1 MNYTVNSLAR
11 SASSLLLATAIS
23 LATTA
28 IAHAD
33 VTLTAMFPF
42 TKVDPDYARL
52 QETYERFHAA
62 NPDITINFDYL
73 DHDAYHNKMQ
83 ALAIS
88 GNLPDILTLWP
99 GKRTG
104 YLTGRGYAKDLRD
117 LIKRDGVDK
126 LLRPVFTQA
135 QAPTGEVYEIGVPY
149 VNFTNVVYVN
159 RKLLNEVKLDYP
171 KTLGE
176 MIGQSKA
183 IRAAG
188 YRPAVFGDQSS
199 WVLQSCLLS
208 VMVGRMG
215 TPEWFA
221 NVLKGAD
228 GAAFTDAPFVGA
240 LKKIPEMVD
249 AGFIDPSEPSTTREQ
264 ALSAFVSGRSVY
276 FIGGIWEVVNLTSA
290 LPPEMKADV
299 EIRSLPE
306 IEGAALANS
315 DSSSGQ
321 PSTGFG
327 MSAKLNDEKSEA
339 AWKWIKFNLDPSNK
353 DIDVKYGMLP
363 IYAQDV
369 GIGDMLSD
377 PLAKKSYAFSSSIV
391 HVLPVL
397 DDRLDAEG
405 VMQVVNAGLQELIL
419 GSVTPEELA
428 AKYEAWVAANDS
440 NRKPK

>member
-1 MNYTVNSLAR
+1 MNYALSRLAR
-11 SASSLLLATAIS
+11 KASSLLFATAIS
-23 LATTA
+23 LGATA
-28 IAHAD
+28 LARAE
-33 VTLTAMFPF
+33 VTLTAIFPY

-62 NPDITINFDYL
+62 NPDITIKFDYL

-135 QAPTGEVYEIGVPY
+135 QAATGEVYEIGVPY

-159 RKLLNEVKLDYP
+159 RKLLDQIGLTYP
-171 KTLGE
+171 ATLAE
-176 MIGQSKA
+176 MMGQAKA

-215 TPEWFA
+215 TSEWFA
-221 NVLKGAD
+221 NALTGTEGA
-228 GAAFTDAPFVGA
+228 GFTDAPFLGA
-240 LKKIPEMVD
+240 LQKVKDMVD
-249 AGFIDPSEPSTTREQ
+249 AGLIDPSEPSTTREQ

-290 LPPEMKADV
+290 LPADMKDFVEMHP
-299 EIRSLPE
+299 LPA
-306 IEGAALANS
+306 IEGAVLAGA

-321 PSTGFG
+321 PATGFG
-327 MSAKLNDEKSEA
+327 MSSKLDDEKTEA

-353 DIDVKYGMLP
+353 DIAVKYGLLP
-363 IYAQDV
+363 IYAEDV
-369 GIGDMLSD
+369 GVADMLSD
-377 PLAKKSYAFSSSIV
+377 PLAKKSYAFSSSIA

-405 VMQVVNAGLQELIL
+405 VVQVVNAGLQELVL

-440 NRKPK
+440 NRKAQ

>member
-1 MNYTVNSLAR
+1 MNDRLSRLAR
-11 SASSLLLATAIS
+11 HASTLLVAAAVGLGSTALAY
-23 LATTA
+23 
-28 IAHAD
+28 AD
-33 VTLTAMFPF
+33 VTLTAIVPY
-42 TKVDPDYARL
+42 TKIDPDYGRL

-73 DHDAYHNKMQ
+73 DHDAYHTKMQ

-88 GNLPDILTLWP
+88 GNLPDVLTLWP

-104 YLTGRGYAKDLRD
+104 YLTGRGYAKDLRPF
-117 LIKRDGVDK
+117 ITRDGVDK

-135 QAPTGEVYEIGVPY
+135 QARTGEVYEIGVPY

-159 RKLLNEVKLDYP
+159 RKLLDQIGLTFP
-171 KTLGE
+171 ATLE
-176 MIGQSKA
+176 ELMAQAKP

-188 YRPAVFGDQSS
+188 YRPSVFGDQSN

-208 VMVGRMG
+208 VLVGRLG

-221 NVLKGAD
+221 DALAGKD
-228 GAAFTDAPFVGA
+228 GAGFIDPPFVNA
-240 LKKIPEMVD
+240 LQKIKDMVD
-249 AGFIDPSEPSTTREQ
+249 AGFIDQSEPSTTREQ

-290 LPPEMKADV
+290 LPPEMKGAV
-299 EIRSLPE
+299 EMHPLPAVA
-306 IEGAALANS
+306 GAALAGT

-321 PSTGFG
+321 PATGFG
-327 MSAKLNDEKSEA
+327 MSAKLDGDKAEA

-363 IYAQDV
+363 IYAEDV
-369 GIGDMLSD
+369 GIGDMLTD
-377 PLAKKSYAFSSSIV
+377 PLAKTSYAFSSSITD
-391 HVLPVL
+391 VLPVL

-405 VMQVVNAGLQELIL
+405 VTQVINAGLQELVL
-419 GSVTPEELA
+419 GSVTPRDLA

-440 NRKPK
+440 NRKPQ